1 MSAIAKIYADL
12 IKSGDREIEDVKPES
27 LKKEVQQILE
37 GK

>member
-12 IKSGDREIEDVKPES
+12 IKSGDRKIEDVKPES